1 MHILY
6 IHQFFKTPRHPGITR
21 SYEMARRFVEA
32 GHRVTMI
39 TSDSMTDQE
48 GTWHVTQE
56 SGIEVHWLPM
66 PYSNYMAFGRRKQV
80 FLKFAMKAS
89 MRVLELDADLVFATS
104 TPLTVALPA
113 LLYTKLRGVPLV
125 FEVRDLWPE
134 IPIAMGGLTNP
145 VEIALSRWMERLVYR
160 SSARVLALSPGMA
173 AGIGRTG
180 YPKERVVV
188 IPNGSDNDLFD
199 VGVEPGQ
206 VFRAAHS
213 WLGDR
218 KLVVYT
224 GTLGYVN
231 GVGYLA
237 ETARHML
244 DVDPEVRFLVVGDG
258 VEAAQVREQAEA
270 LGVLNRNFFMMG
282 EVPKREIPPI
292 LSAATLATSVVRDLP
307 VIWEN
312 SANKFFDALASG
324 TPVMINY
331 GGWQADILRVAG
343 AGLVTDP
350 SDTALAAA
358 QVHAYVSDEAGVA
371 RAAVAARGLAR
382 ERFDRNILTDKAL
395 KVLEDVYGDNR

>member
-1 MHILY
+1 
-6 IHQFFKTPRHPGITR
+6 
-21 SYEMARRFVEA
+21 
-32 GHRVTMI
+32 
-39 TSDSMTDQE
+39 
-48 GTWHVTQE
+48 
-56 SGIEVHWLPM
+56 
-66 PYSNYMAFGRRKQV
+66 
-80 FLKFAMKAS
+80 
-89 MRVLELDADLVFATS
+89 
-104 TPLTVALPA
+104 
-113 LLYTKLRGVPLV
+113 
-125 FEVRDLWPE
+125 
-134 IPIAMGGLTNP
+134 
-145 VEIALSRWMERLVYR
+145 
-160 SSARVLALSPGMA
+160 
-173 AGIGRTG
+173 
-180 YPKERVVV
+180 
-188 IPNGSDNDLFD
+188 
-199 VGVEPGQ
+199 
-206 VFRAAHS
+206 
-213 WLGDR
+213 
-218 KLVVYT
+218 VVYT